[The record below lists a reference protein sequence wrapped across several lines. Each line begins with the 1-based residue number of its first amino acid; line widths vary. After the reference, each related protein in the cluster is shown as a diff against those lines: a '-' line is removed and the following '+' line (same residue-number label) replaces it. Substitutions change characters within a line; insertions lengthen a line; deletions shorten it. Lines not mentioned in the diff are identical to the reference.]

1 MVLDAGLPVRENG
14 IWKGRGARGRMMM
27 VLRVFV
33 CIFTLANHVS
43 ACVCMTVSV
52 CFYFVRFNQRG
63 TDMPRKVDC
72 APPRLGRWG
81 GGGRTLGLNLIG
93 LGDN

>member
-1 MVLDAGLPVRENG
+1 MVLDAGLPVR
-14 IWKGRGARGRMMM
+14 KTAFGRGMAPGVRIMM

-43 ACVCMTVSV
+43 ACVCMIVSV

-72 APPRLGRWG
+72 APRLGHWG
-81 GGGRTLGLNLIG
+81 KACGLW
-93 LGDN
+93 D